1 MTPEQFKRVEQLF
14 DAVCDLPENDRQS
27 YLDTHCTDDAVVRKR
42 VESMLQN
49 DLSTMAALDTPA
61 LGNRFK
67 LDELIDD
74 RNRQDTS
81 TLPERIG
88 NYTVVRKLGEGG
100 MGVVLEARQDAP
112 ARHVAI
118 KLIRETIPTSDSLRR
133 FRREIELLGQ
143 LHHPSIAHIYE
154 AGSFQLSTGAEQP
167 YYAMEYIDGLPL
179 TRYAETNKLTTTERL
194 LLMAT
199 ICDAVSFAH
208 QCGILHR
215 DLKPGNIL
223 VVGEGTEARSHV
235 RTEYETRSSSTSS
248 LRNFVTPSLLT
259 SPSIGQPKILDFG
272 LGRLM
277 DDGQADATLQTHAGR
292 IVGTL
297 AYMSPEQIEGD
308 ASQLDARAD
317 VYSLGVILYE
327 LLSGKRPHEFSGMS
341 LAESAR
347 QLKDID
353 ATPLA
358 SIDRAFRGDVSTI
371 VNKALAKDRHRRYAS
386 ASEFAAD
393 IRRYLNDEPIHAR
406 PATAIY
412 QLRKFARR
420 NKAIVTGGAIAVI
433 ALLIAIVVSSS
444 QALIA
449 TAARDEAQR
458 ETHKAKEINRFMQGI
473 FSSEAFDGRL
483 GEDVTAVALLD
494 VASQRL
500 ESGHFGDQPD
510 VIAELYITLGHSYL
524 TLGRYSEG
532 QKHFEHARNIVADIP
547 DSPTLS
553 ARVLE
558 GLGAAFELQNNF
570 EQAEKCYRTARSR
583 WKESG
588 QSEHFPTG
596 VWPHGLPGI
605 LYLTGRYDEAEQYYR
620 EALAIARKQLD
631 PNDIKIAQALSGFG
645 AALEAKSQP
654 TEAIEAHRESVEI
667 YRKAQG
673 DKSMHV
679 ANCLNNLGNA
689 QQANGDFAG
698 AAESHR
704 EALTIRRAIFKG
716 DHPDIAMSLGN
727 LGLVLMNL
735 GEYEAAEAACREA
748 LAIRQRVLPPVHFST
763 ATTLNNL
770 ALTLRNMKRYDE
782 ALDYFDQAIEMAQ
795 QALPDGHI
803 MPVVLQANR
812 AYCLLKMNRPKE
824 AEPVMLQCHAQL
836 AKSVGLDHRRTRKVA
851 TELAEL
857 YVETNRP
864 DQAQK
869 WLQHVA
875 THAPASVD

>member
-1 MTPEQFKRVEQLF
+1 
-14 DAVCDLPENDRQS
+14 
-27 YLDTHCTDDAVVRKR
+27 
-42 VESMLQN
+42 
-49 DLSTMAALDTPA
+49 
-61 LGNRFK
+61 
-67 LDELIDD
+67 
-74 RNRQDTS
+74 
-81 TLPERIG
+81 
-88 NYTVVRKLGEGG
+88 

-143 LHHPSIAHIYE
+143 LQHPCIAHIYE

-179 TRYAETNKLTTTERL
+179 TRYAETNNLSMTDRL

-223 VVGEGTEARSHV
+223 VVGEGKEAQRHQGTEARRHV
-235 RTEYETRSSSTSS
+235 GTELETKSSSTSS
-248 LRNFVTPSLLT
+248 LRHFVTPSLLT
-259 SPSIGQPKILDFG
+259 TPSVGQPKILDFG

-277 DDGQADATLQTHAGR
+277 DDGQADTTLQTHAGR

-297 AYMSPEQIEGD
+297 AYMSPEQIEGN

-327 LLSGKRPHEFSGMS
+327 LLTGKRPHEFAGMS

-347 QLKDID
+347 RLKDID
-353 ATPLA
+353 AAPLA
-358 SIDRAFRGDVSTI
+358 SIDRAYRGDVSTI
-371 VNKALAKDRHRRYAS
+371 VSKALAKDRHHRYAS
-386 ASEFAAD
+386 ASELAAD
-393 IRRYLNDEPIHAR
+393 IRRYLSDEPILAR

-412 QLRKFARR
+412 QLRMFARR
-420 NKAIVTGGAIAVI
+420 NKAIVTGGAIAI
-433 ALLIAIVVSSS
+433 LALLIAIVVSSR

-449 TAARDEAQR
+449 TAARDAAQLEA
-458 ETHKAKEINRFMQGI
+458 HKAKEINRFMQGI

-483 GEDVTAVALLD
+483 GEDVTAVALLN

-510 VIAELYITLGHSYL
+510 VVAELYITLGHSYL
-524 TLGRYSEG
+524 TLGRYAEG
-532 QKHFEHARNIVADIP
+532 QEHFEHARNIVADIP
-547 DSPTLS
+547 ESPTLS

-558 GLGAAFELQNNF
+558 GLGAAYELQNKF
-570 EQAEKCYRTARSR
+570 EEAERSYRTARSR

-588 QSEHFPTG
+588 QSEHFPAG
-596 VWPHGLPGI
+596 VWPHGLPSI
-605 LYLTGRYDEAEQYYR
+605 LYLTGQYDESEQYYR

-631 PNDIKIAQALSGFG
+631 PNDIRIAQALAGLG
-645 AALEAKSQP
+645 ATLEAKSQLQ
-654 TEAIEAHRESVEI
+654 EAIETHKQSVEI

-673 DKSMHV
+673 AKSMHV

-689 QQANGDFAG
+689 QQANGDFVG

-704 EALTIRRAIFKG
+704 EALTIRRAIFNS

-735 GEYEAAEAACREA
+735 GEFEAAEEACREA

-770 ALTLRNMKRYDE
+770 ALTLRNMERYDE
-782 ALDYFDQAIEMAQ
+782 ALGYFDQAVEMAQ

-803 MPVVLQANR
+803 MPIVLQANR
-812 AYCLLKMNRPKE
+812 AYCLLKLNRSEE
-824 AEPVMLQCHAQL
+824 AEPIMLKCHAQL

-857 YVETNRP
+857 YDETNRP
-864 DQAQK
+864 EQAQK
-869 WLQHVA
+869 WLQRLA
-875 THAPASVD
+875 TPAPTSED